1 MATDQDGRTIAT
13 GDAMLVSGRVR
24 RIDGNELVLVLGD
37 GENGMLRVKAGD
49 TRLVSAGGGGGG
61 VTDHGALTGLGD
73 DDHTQ
78 YMPVDASR
86 TFSAAP
92 KSSVAA
98 VNPTELVRQGEI
110 DALYSLILSGVSS
123 ALALKQDLDAEL
135 TALAGLTSAANKL
148 PFFSGSGTAAL
159 ADLTSFARTLLDDA
173 DAATMRTT
181 LGLGSLSTLSS
192 INNGNW
198 SGTQLAVAN
207 GGTGSTTASAART
220 ALGLAIGTDVQ
231 AYDGELNAIA
241 GLTSAADR
249 LPYFTGSATAAL
261 ATFTAAGR
269 ALVDDADATAQR
281 ATLGLG
287 ALALGTSIGTATDPV
302 SEYFRLWDFD
312 DSAGSGN
319 GWTNWNASG
328 GGAYNPGAVT
338 GGYGVIRCAS
348 GSTSGGYCGTYPRS
362 AMVPALA
369 ANTTLE
375 ARVWLGGDATG
386 AKIRFGFSDG
396 TSGTGDPTNGVFF
409 EYAKDLSANWR
420 IRSGNASTYTSTTSS
435 TAAAFGS
442 WIKLKITFDGTTL
455 TFFVNGTSIG
465 TITTN
470 VPTAAVHPFL
480 FATQATASAW
490 TYIDSDWCRLLVTGL
505 SR

>member
-1 MATDQDGRTIAT
+1 MATDQDGRAIAT

-135 TALAGLTSAANKL
+135 TALSGLTSAANKL
-148 PFFSGSGTAAL
+148 PYFSGSGTAAL
-159 ADLTSFARTLLDDA
+159 ADLTSFVRTILDDA
-173 DAATMRTT
+173 DAAAVRTT
-181 LGLGSLSTLSS
+181 LGLGSL
-192 INNGNW
+192 
-198 SGTQLAVAN
+198 
-207 GGTGSTTASAART
+207 
-220 ALGLAIGTDVQ
+220 
-231 AYDGELNAIA
+231 
-241 GLTSAADR
+241 
-249 LPYFTGSATAAL
+249 AT
-261 ATFTAAGR
+261 
-269 ALVDDADATAQR
+269 
-281 ATLGLG
+281 
-287 ALALGTSIGTATDPV
+287 GTSIGAATDPV
-302 SEYFRLWDFD
+302 SEYYRLWDFD
-312 DSAGSGN
+312 DQSVSGSGW
-319 GWTNWNASG
+319 GNWNASG
-328 GGAYNPGAVT
+328 GGAYGPGAVT
-338 GGYGVIRCAS
+338 GAYGVLRTSS
-348 GSTSGGYCGTYPRS
+348 GGTSGGYCGAYPYNGL
-362 AMVPALA
+362 VPALA

-386 AKIRFGFSDG
+386 AKIRFGFCDA
-396 TSGTGDPTNGVFF
+396 TSGSGDPTNGVFF

-420 IRSGNASTYTSTTSS
+420 IRSGKASTYTSTTSS

-455 TFFVNGTSIG
+455 TFLVNGTSIG

-470 VPTAAVHPFL
+470 VPTAAVHPFF